1 MTLGDVARVRDGIEE
16 QRTLAFIDGGAAVG
30 IDVLKQSG
38 ANTVAVI
45 DTVKVALEKVRGTLP
60 PGVSVTIVRDS
71 SKFIHESVDDVV
83 NSLVLG
89 GVLTIVIVFLFL
101 NSWRSTVITGLTL
114 PISVI
119 SSFIVMNFMGMTL
132 NMLTLMAL
140 SLSIGMLIDDAIVV
154 RENIVRHLEMGK
166 DHFTAAREG
175 TAEIG
180 LAVLATSLSI
190 VAVFVPVAFMKGIV
204 GRFFFS
210 FGITVAWAVLVSLLV
225 SFTLDPML
233 SSRWNDPS
241 IGRHG
246 KRNLLGRFLDG
257 FNDWFNRG
265 AERYRGVI
273 AWALDH
279 RKSVLALATA
289 AFAAGI
295 FVFGQLESSF
305 IPEQDRGEFQVQF
318 QSAPD
323 ASIEETHARL
333 DADLR
338 DPQGDPRGR
347 ALLRHDRRERH
358 HGARRAGLRQAR
370 RSATSARAARSRS
383 SARCAS
389 ASRAVAGVR
398 TAIIKAGDLFNG
410 KELLVNVS
418 GDDLAVLKR
427 TAGELKE
434 KVLKIPG
441 IVDVGMTLQDDI
453 PEYRFTV
460 DRRKASDLGLTTAA
474 LVRTVGTLIGGTPV
488 TTWENEDGDAVQVR
502 LRLPAAL
509 RENPEQIG
517 QLRLAVP
524 GADGRVR
531 LIPLGEVLSWQVQTT
546 PSQIARQDLSRQVV
560 IGANLDGLPIGTAVE
575 KVKQAAATMTL
586 PAGYKVSFSGE
597 AEDMAES
604 FGYMGEALLLAV
616 LLVYLILAAQFESFL
631 DPLAIMIS
639 LPLSIVGVAGMLLL
653 TRDTISIM
661 SFIGLIMLMGLV
673 TKNAILLVAYAKTL
687 RAGGMDA
694 ARGADHRRAHAAAAD
709 HHDHAAM
716 IGGMLPMALGLGAGA
731 EMRAPMA
738 RAVTGGLITS
748 TLLTLLV
755 VPVVYTLF
763 DDFEAWI
770 LRLWSGSGT
779 GPLVNREVTTMK
791 RSLVPFARR
800 ARAAGGAARR
810 RRRGGAET
818 GPLVLTLEQTLSL
831 AAEQN
836 RDVQKAREYRTQVEA
851 RYVEERSAALPH
863 FTVSGTAS
871 FSGDA
876 SQEGLGPPERTDNY
890 AADARRRPADLHLGA
905 DRRGAQARR
914 HRAVHGR
921 RPDGQRARD
930 RAAGCRDRLLRRAAG
945 AGVRGAGD
953 AEPRAAGAPPRGGPP
968 PAGRRD
974 RDRLRRSRRERRRAE
989 RPAGGDPH
997 REPGERGAGA
1007 PGVRAGRAGAR
1018 GRRHRFADRGH
1029 GGRRAARLR
1038 HGFSD
1043 GGGQA
1048 ARAGRTAQ
1056 GPRDVRGTG
1065 ADRAGREQAAPGFRR
1080 RPRVARRRHGR
1091 PDGRRQHLE
1100 RRAAADVA
1108 ALRRRPDEG
1117 GRRAH
1122 RERNTEPRPRRGPL
1136 PRRARARDADRGRR
1150 RPRGRRDRRGAR
1162 RDGRPGRTAAGDGRE
1177 GLRTRGQGA
1186 ARRRRRPAQ
1195 PAAGARRPG
1204 PRAPRPAR
1212 RAGQPALGDRRTLP
1226 GRRHAAMAEESR
1238 DGRHEPRVRPRS
1250 LHGRVH

>member
-1 MTLGDVARVRDGIEE
+1 MGV
-16 QRTLAFIDGGAAVG
+16 
-30 IDVLKQSG
+30 DVLKQSG

-45 DTVKVALEKVRGTLP
+45 DSVKAALEKVRRTLP
-60 PGVSVTIVRDS
+60 PGVSVTVVRDT
-71 SKFIHESVDDVV
+71 SKFIRESVDDVV

-89 GVLTIVIVFLFL
+89 GVLTILIVFLFL

-233 SSRWNDPS
+233 SSRWVDPS

-289 AFAAGI
+289 AFAAGM

-305 IPEQDRGEFQVQF
+305 IPEEDRGEFQVQF

-333 DADLR
+333 E
-338 DPQGDPRGR
+338 QIF
-347 ALLRHDRRERH
+347 ALLKAIPEVEHSYGTIGASDTTVRDALVYVRLKERHERTRSQKQVQREVRERL
-358 HGARRAGLRQAR
+358 G
-370 RSATSARAARSRS
+370 
-383 SARCAS
+383 
-389 ASRAVAGVR
+389 AVAGVR

-441 IVDVGMTLQDDI
+441 VVDVGMTLQDDI

-460 DRRKASDLGLTTAA
+460 DRRKASDLGLTTAT

-517 QLRLAVP
+517 RLRLAVP
-524 GADGRVR
+524 GVDGRVR
-531 LIPLGEVLSWQVQTT
+531 LIPLGEVLTWQVQTT

-586 PAGYKVSFSGE
+586 PPGYKVGFSGE

-639 LPLSIVGVAGMLLL
+639 LPLAIVGVAGTLLL

-661 SFIGLIMLMGLV
+661 SFIGIIMLMGLV
-673 TKNAILLVAYAKTL
+673 TKNAILLVATP
-687 RAGGMDA
+687 
-694 ARGADHRRAHAAAAD
+694 RRC
-709 HHDHAAM
+709 
-716 IGGMLPMALGLGAGA
+716 
-731 EMRAPMA
+731 
-738 RAVTGGLITS
+738 
-748 TLLTLLV
+748 
-755 VPVVYTLF
+755 
-763 DDFEAWI
+763 
-770 LRLWSGSGT
+770 
-779 GPLVNREVTTMK
+779 
-791 RSLVPFARR
+791 
-800 ARAAGGAARR
+800 ARAAW
-810 RRRGGAET
+810 
-818 GPLVLTLEQTLSL
+818 
-831 AAEQN
+831 
-836 RDVQKAREYRTQVEA
+836 
-851 RYVEERSAALPH
+851 
-863 FTVSGTAS
+863 
-871 FSGDA
+871 
-876 SQEGLGPPERTDNY
+876 
-890 AADARRRPADLHLGA
+890 
-905 DRRGAQARR
+905 
-914 HRAVHGR
+914 
-921 RPDGQRARD
+921 
-930 RAAGCRDRLLRRAAG
+930 
-945 AGVRGAGD
+945 
-953 AEPRAAGAPPRGGPP
+953 
-968 PAGRRD
+968 
-974 RDRLRRSRRERRRAE
+974 
-989 RPAGGDPH
+989 
-997 REPGERGAGA
+997 
-1007 PGVRAGRAGAR
+1007 
-1018 GRRHRFADRGH
+1018 
-1029 GGRRAARLR
+1029 
-1038 HGFSD
+1038 
-1043 GGGQA
+1043 
-1048 ARAGRTAQ
+1048 
-1056 GPRDVRGTG
+1056 
-1065 ADRAGREQAAPGFRR
+1065 
-1080 RPRVARRRHGR
+1080 
-1091 PDGRRQHLE
+1091 
-1100 RRAAADVA
+1100 
-1108 ALRRRPDEG
+1108 
-1117 GRRAH
+1117 
-1122 RERNTEPRPRRGPL
+1122 
-1136 PRRARARDADRGRR
+1136 
-1150 RPRGRRDRRGAR
+1150 RGAR
-1162 RDGRPGRTAAGDGRE
+1162 R
-1177 GLRTRGQGA
+1177 
-1186 ARRRRRPAQ
+1186 
-1195 PAAGARRPG
+1195 
-1204 PRAPRPAR
+1204 
-1212 RAGQPALGDRRTLP
+1212 
-1226 GRRHAAMAEESR
+1226 
-1238 DGRHEPRVRPRS
+1238 
-1250 LHGRVH
+1250 

>member
-1 MTLGDVARVRDGIEE
+1 MFLSDLSIRRPVFAAVIMLTLVTLGVFSYRRLGLDFFPNVEIPVIIITTSYPGASPETVEREVTKRIEEAVNPIAGVKHVSSSSLEGVSFVMAQFQLEVRVNEAVQEARAKINAVRGDLPAAIQEPVIQKFDVAAMPIISLAARSTTLSPLELSTWVDKQLKPRLESISGVGKIDLIGLSKREVSVELDPARLEALGLGVDEVSAGLRSENVNTPLGRLRRGATEVPMRISGKPIFAEDYADMVIASRADRPVALGDVARVSDGIEE
-16 QRTLAFIDGGAAVG
+16 LRTLAFIDGGTAVG

-45 DTVKVALEKVRGTLP
+45 DSVKTALEKVRRTLP
-60 PGVSVTIVRDS
+60 PGVSVTVVRDT
-71 SKFIHESVDDVV
+71 SKFIRESVNDVV

-89 GVLTIVIVFLFL
+89 GVLTIFIVFLFL

-119 SSFIVMNFMGMTL
+119 STFIVMNFMGMTL

-180 LAVLATSLSI
+180 LAVLATSLSV

-210 FGITVAWAVLVSLLV
+210 FGISVAWAVLVSLLV

-233 SSRWNDPS
+233 SSRWIDPS

-257 FNDWFNRG
+257 FNNWFNRG

-279 RKSVLALATA
+279 RKSMLALATV
-289 AFAAGI
+289 AFAAGM
-295 FVFGQLESSF
+295 FVFGHLESSF

-323 ASIEETHARL
+323 ASIDETRAREEQIFAMLKSIPEVEHSYGTIGASDTTVR
-333 DADLR
+333 DALVYVKLKER
-338 DPQGDPRGR
+338 NQRTR
-347 ALLRHDRRERH
+347 SQKQVQREVRERLT
-358 HGARRAGLRQAR
+358 AI
-370 RSATSARAARSRS
+370 
-383 SARCAS
+383 
-389 ASRAVAGVR
+389 AGVR

-410 KELLVNVS
+410 KELMVNVQ

-474 LVRTVGTLIGGTPV
+474 LVRTVSTLIGGTPV

-517 QLRLAVP
+517 KLRLAVP
-524 GADGRVR
+524 GADGHVR
-531 LIPLGEVLSWQVQTT
+531 LIPLGEVLTWQVQTT

-560 IGANLDGLPIGTAVE
+560 IGANLDGLPIGTAVAL
-575 KVKQAAATMTL
+575 VKKAAATMTL
-586 PAGYKVSFSGE
+586 PPGYKVSFSGE

-639 LPLSIVGVAGMLLL
+639 LPLAIVGVAGTLLL

-687 RAGGMDA
+687 REGGMD
-694 ARGADHRRAHAAAAD
+694 RREALITAGRTRLRPIMMTTL
-709 HHDHAAM
+709 AM

-748 TLLTLLV
+748 TVLTLLV

-763 DDFEAWI
+763 DDFEVWI
-770 LRLWSGSGT
+770 LRLWSGSG
-779 GPLVNREVTTMK
+779 
-791 RSLVPFARR
+791 
-800 ARAAGGAARR
+800 
-810 RRRGGAET
+810 
-818 GPLVLTLEQTLSL
+818 
-831 AAEQN
+831 
-836 RDVQKAREYRTQVEA
+836 
-851 RYVEERSAALPH
+851 
-863 FTVSGTAS
+863 
-871 FSGDA
+871 
-876 SQEGLGPPERTDNY
+876 
-890 AADARRRPADLHLGA
+890 
-905 DRRGAQARR
+905 QA
-914 HRAVHGR
+914 H
-921 RPDGQRARD
+921 
-930 RAAGCRDRLLRRAAG
+930 
-945 AGVRGAGD
+945 
-953 AEPRAAGAPPRGGPP
+953 
-968 PAGRRD
+968 
-974 RDRLRRSRRERRRAE
+974 S
-989 RPAGGDPH
+989 
-997 REPGERGAGA
+997 
-1007 PGVRAGRAGAR
+1007 
-1018 GRRHRFADRGH
+1018 
-1029 GGRRAARLR
+1029 
-1038 HGFSD
+1038 
-1043 GGGQA
+1043 
-1048 ARAGRTAQ
+1048 
-1056 GPRDVRGTG
+1056 
-1065 ADRAGREQAAPGFRR
+1065 
-1080 RPRVARRRHGR
+1080 
-1091 PDGRRQHLE
+1091 
-1100 RRAAADVA
+1100 
-1108 ALRRRPDEG
+1108 
-1117 GRRAH
+1117 
-1122 RERNTEPRPRRGPL
+1122 
-1136 PRRARARDADRGRR
+1136 
-1150 RPRGRRDRRGAR
+1150 
-1162 RDGRPGRTAAGDGRE
+1162 
-1177 GLRTRGQGA
+1177 
-1186 ARRRRRPAQ
+1186 
-1195 PAAGARRPG
+1195 
-1204 PRAPRPAR
+1204 
-1212 RAGQPALGDRRTLP
+1212 
-1226 GRRHAAMAEESR
+1226 
-1238 DGRHEPRVRPRS
+1238 
-1250 LHGRVH
+1250 

>member
-1 MTLGDVARVRDGIEE
+1 MFLSDLSIRRPVFAAVIMLTLVTLGVFSYRRLGLDFFPNVEIPVIMITTSYPGASPETVEREVTKRIEEAVNPIAGVKHVTSSSLEGVSFVMAQFQLEVRVNEAVQEARAKINAVRGDLPAAIQEPVIQKFDVAAMPIISLAARSTTLSPLELSTWVDKRLKPRLESISGVGKIDLVGLSKREVSVELDPARLEALSLGVDEVSAGLRSENVNTPLGRLQRGATEVPLRISGKPAFAEDYADMVIANRLDRPVTLGDVARVSDGIEE
-16 QRTLAFIDGGAAVG
+16 RRTLAFIDGGAAVG
-30 IDVLKQSG
+30 VDVLKQSG

-45 DTVKVALEKVRGTLP
+45 DAVKAALVKVQRALP
-60 PGVSVTIVRDS
+60 PGVSVTVVRDT
-71 SKFIHESVDDVV
+71 SKFIRESVDDVV

-89 GVLTIVIVFLFL
+89 GVLTILIVFLFL

-233 SSRWNDPS
+233 SSRWVDPS

-246 KRNLLGRFLDG
+246 NRNPLGRFLDA

-279 RKSVLALATA
+279 RKSVLALATV

-295 FVFGQLESSF
+295 IVFGRLESSF

-323 ASIEETHARL
+323 ASIDETHARL
-333 DADLR
+333 EQIFAILKAIPEVEHSYGTIGASDTTVRDALVYVRLKERNLR
-338 DPQGDPRGR
+338 TRGQKAIQR
-347 ALLRHDRRERH
+347 EVRERL
-358 HGARRAGLRQAR
+358 G
-370 RSATSARAARSRS
+370 
-383 SARCAS
+383 
-389 ASRAVAGVR
+389 AVAGVR

-410 KELLVNVS
+410 KELMVNVQ
-418 GDDLAVLKR
+418 GDDLVVLKR

-441 IVDVGMTLQDDI
+441 IVDVGMTLEDDI
-453 PEYRFTV
+453 PEYRFTI

-488 TTWENEDGDAVQVR
+488 TTWENEEGDAVQVR

-517 QLRLAVP
+517 RLRLAVP
-524 GADGRVR
+524 GANGRVR
-531 LIPLGEVLSWQVQTT
+531 LIPLGEVLSWRVQTT

-560 IGANLDGLPIGTAVE
+560 IAANLDGLPIGTAVE
-575 KVKQAAATMTL
+575 KVKKAAATMTL
-586 PAGYKVSFSGE
+586 PPGYKVSFSGE

-639 LPLSIVGVAGMLLL
+639 LPLAIVGVAGTLLL

-687 RAGGMDA
+687 REGGM
-694 ARGADHRRAHAAAAD
+694 ARREALITAGRTRLRPILMTTL
-709 HHDHAAM
+709 AM

-748 TLLTLLV
+748 TALTLLV

-763 DDFEAWI
+763 DDFETWI
-770 LRLWSGSGT
+770 LRLWSGSG
-779 GPLVNREVTTMK
+779 
-791 RSLVPFARR
+791 
-800 ARAAGGAARR
+800 
-810 RRRGGAET
+810 
-818 GPLVLTLEQTLSL
+818 
-831 AAEQN
+831 
-836 RDVQKAREYRTQVEA
+836 
-851 RYVEERSAALPH
+851 
-863 FTVSGTAS
+863 AS
-871 FSGDA
+871 HS
-876 SQEGLGPPERTDNY
+876 
-890 AADARRRPADLHLGA
+890 
-905 DRRGAQARR
+905 
-914 HRAVHGR
+914 
-921 RPDGQRARD
+921 
-930 RAAGCRDRLLRRAAG
+930 
-945 AGVRGAGD
+945 
-953 AEPRAAGAPPRGGPP
+953 
-968 PAGRRD
+968 
-974 RDRLRRSRRERRRAE
+974 
-989 RPAGGDPH
+989 
-997 REPGERGAGA
+997 
-1007 PGVRAGRAGAR
+1007 
-1018 GRRHRFADRGH
+1018 
-1029 GGRRAARLR
+1029 
-1038 HGFSD
+1038 
-1043 GGGQA
+1043 
-1048 ARAGRTAQ
+1048 
-1056 GPRDVRGTG
+1056 
-1065 ADRAGREQAAPGFRR
+1065 
-1080 RPRVARRRHGR
+1080 
-1091 PDGRRQHLE
+1091 
-1100 RRAAADVA
+1100 
-1108 ALRRRPDEG
+1108 
-1117 GRRAH
+1117 
-1122 RERNTEPRPRRGPL
+1122 
-1136 PRRARARDADRGRR
+1136 
-1150 RPRGRRDRRGAR
+1150 
-1162 RDGRPGRTAAGDGRE
+1162 
-1177 GLRTRGQGA
+1177 
-1186 ARRRRRPAQ
+1186 
-1195 PAAGARRPG
+1195 
-1204 PRAPRPAR
+1204 
-1212 RAGQPALGDRRTLP
+1212 
-1226 GRRHAAMAEESR
+1226 
-1238 DGRHEPRVRPRS
+1238 
-1250 LHGRVH
+1250 